1 MSMDRQEKFDK
12 LIERIELPEN
22 KARRNPTVFSEA
34 DTAIAQNIADM
45 RECLTK
51 LNDTARQDTHFIGIQ
66 FDQKYDKVI
75 RILDEEGWA

>member
-1 MSMDRQEKFDK
+1 MDRQEKFDK

-22 KARRNPTVFSEA
+22 KAQRNPTVFSEA

>member
-1 MSMDRQEKFDK
+1 MNRQKKFDE
-12 LIERIELPEN
+12 LIERMELPEN
-22 KARRNPTVFSEA
+22 RVRRTSTILSKV
-34 DTAIAQNIADM
+34 DTTIAQNIADM

>member
-1 MSMDRQEKFDK
+1 MDRQEKFDK
-12 LIERIELPEN
+12 RIELPEN